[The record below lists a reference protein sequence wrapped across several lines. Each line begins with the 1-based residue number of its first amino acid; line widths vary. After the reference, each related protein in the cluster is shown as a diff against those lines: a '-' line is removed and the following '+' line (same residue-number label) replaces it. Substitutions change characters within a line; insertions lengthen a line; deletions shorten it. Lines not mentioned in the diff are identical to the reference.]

1 VWGWARVASFVL
13 GEDAYNHMPNLKRLT
28 DEINARPAAIRA
40 NALKDKHSFK
50 TEMDAEARKFFF
62 PQNQ

>member
-1 VWGWARVASFVL
+1 MS
-13 GEDAYNHMPNLKRLT
+13 NLKRHT

-40 NALKDKHSFK
+40 NALKDKHAFK

-62 PQNQ
+62 PQNK